1 MLSFGSL
8 QSIYFQNALLIT
20 LTNSSPITM
29 KREVRE
35 ADPNKNCIG
44 DIELRIE
51 I

>member
-1 MLSFGSL
+1 
-8 QSIYFQNALLIT
+8 
-20 LTNSSPITM
+20 M